1 MAWKAPIA
9 RRVIGMAQAQQAR
22 FGLAL
27 DRVEERPQR
36 ALVGRQGG
44 RQVAEVAVELAGQYH
59 AALGRGVGADLDD
72 LPGVDRRVLMPSMK
86 RSVCHPASDST
97 TGDENPQGLPAR
109 SLRPARPSKSI
120 GESHSFE

>member
-9 RRVIGMAQAQQAR
+9 RRVIGMAR
-22 FGLAL
+22 RSRRGLAWL
-27 DRVEERPQR
+27 WIEERPQR

-72 LPGVDRRVLMPSMK
+72 LLGVDRRVLIPTMK

-97 TGDENPQGLPAR
+97 TGEENPQGLAAR